1 MPAIDPYLEF
11 LLKSD
16 GSDLH
21 LAIGSPPRVR
31 IAGSIT
37 EMDEPPLTEASLAA
51 LLKEICSEERWESFI
66 KNRDLDLAYEISSG
80 DRFRCNYFYN
90 HWGMAAVLRTIPAEI
105 RSFESLKLPEI
116 LKSFCR
122 AKEGLVFV
130 TGPTGSGKSTSL
142 AALID
147 LINETSQKHIITIED
162 PVEFVHTNKRSVL
175 VHREV
180 GEHSKSFANALRGAM
195 RADPDIIMIGEMR
208 DLETIRLALNCASMG
223 MLVFGTLHTNNAP
236 MTIDRV
242 IDAFP
247 ADEQNQIRTM
257 LGSCLNGVVSQLLCK
272 KVGGG
277 RVAAHE
283 ILLKHDALP
292 TCIRSGKISK
302 VRGIIESSMAQGM
315 ITMDA
320 SLTNLMQANQITP
333 EEAYMKAANKDLFE
347 KYRNEDD
354 DHEATSPG
362 ASGVQ

>member
-1 MPAIDPYLEF
+1 MPQIDKYLEYM
-11 LLKSD
+11 LQSD

-21 LAIGSPPRVR
+21 LAVGSPPRVR

-37 EMDEPPLTEASLAA
+37 ELDEPALTEDSIEQ
-51 LLKEICSEERWESFI
+51 LLKEICSDERWGHFLEHQ
-66 KNRDLDLAYEISSG
+66 DLDLAYELGTG
-80 DRFRCNYFYN
+80 DRFRCSYFYN
-90 HWGMAAVLRTIPAEI
+90 HWGIAAVLRTIPAEI
-105 RSFESLKLPEI
+105 RSFESLNLPEV
-116 LKSFCR
+116 LKQFCT
-122 AKEGLVFV
+122 ASQGLVFV
-130 TGPTGSGKSTSL
+130 TGPTGSGKSTTL

-147 LINETSQKHIITIED
+147 LINETSKKHIITIED
-162 PVEFVHTNKRSVL
+162 PIEFVHSNKRSVL

-195 RADPDIIMIGEMR
+195 RADPDIILIGEMR

-247 ADEQNQIRTM
+247 GDEQNQIRTM
-257 LGSCLNGVVSQLLCK
+257 LGACLNGVVSQLLCK

-283 ILLKHDALP
+283 MLLKHDALP

-302 VRGIIESSMAQGM
+302 VRGIIESSMDKGM

-320 SLTNLMQANQITP
+320 SLTNLMKTKQITP

-347 KYRNEDD
+347 KYINAESNNE
-354 DHEATSPG
+354 EAHFPEG
-362 ASGVQ
+362 YEV

>member
-1 MPAIDPYLEF
+1 MAQIDKYLEYM
-11 LLKSD
+11 LKSD

-21 LAIGSPPRVR
+21 LAVGSPPRVR

-37 EMDEPPLTEASLAA
+37 ELDEAPLTEESIEA
-51 LLKEICSEERWESFI
+51 LLKEICSEDRWEHFLEHQ
-66 KNRDLDLAYEISSG
+66 DLDLAYELGTG

-90 HWGMAAVLRTIPAEI
+90 HWGIAAVLRTIPAEI
-105 RSFESLKLPEI
+105 RSFESLQLPEV
-116 LKSFCR
+116 LKQFCMSSQ
-122 AKEGLVFV
+122 GLVFV
-130 TGPTGSGKSTSL
+130 TGPTGSGKSTTL

-162 PVEFVHTNKRSVL
+162 PIEFVHTNKRSVL

-180 GEHSKSFANALRGAM
+180 GEHSQSFTNALRGAM
-195 RADPDIIMIGEMR
+195 RADPDIILIGEMR
-208 DLETIRLALNCASMG
+208 NLETIRLALNCASMG

-257 LGSCLNGVVSQLLCK
+257 LGACLNGVVSQLLCK

-277 RVAAHE
+277 RIAAHE

-302 VRGIIESSMAQGM
+302 VRGIIESSMEQGM

-320 SLTNLMQANQITP
+320 SLTNLMKAKLISP

-347 KYRNEDD
+347 KYRTED
-354 DHEATSPG
+354 
-362 ASGVQ
+362 VQV

>member
-1 MPAIDPYLEF
+1 MPVINQYLEYM
-11 LLKSD
+11 LQAD

-21 LAIGSPPRVR
+21 LAVGSPPRVR

-37 EMDEPPLTEASLAA
+37 ELDEPALTPQSIEA
-51 LLKEICSEERWESFI
+51 LLKEICNEESWEYFLEH
-66 KNRDLDLAYEISSG
+66 KDLDLAYELSSG
-80 DRFRCNYFYN
+80 DRFRCNYFRN
-90 HWGMAAVLRTIPAEI
+90 HWGIAAVLRTIPADI
-105 RSFESLKLPEI
+105 RSFESLNLPEV
-116 LKSFCR
+116 LKQFCT
-122 AKEGLVFV
+122 ANNGLVFV
-130 TGPTGSGKSTSL
+130 TGPTGSGKSTTL

-147 LINETSQKHIITIED
+147 KINETTHKHIITIED
-162 PVEFVHTNKRSVL
+162 PIEFVHKNKRSVL

-195 RADPDIIMIGEMR
+195 RADPDIILIGEMR

-247 ADEQNQIRTM
+247 AEEQNQIRTM
-257 LGSCLNGVVSQLLCK
+257 LGACLRGVVSQLLCK
-272 KVGGG
+272 KAGGG

-283 ILLKHDALP
+283 ILLKHDALA

-302 VRGIIESSMAQGM
+302 VRGIIESSMDQGM

-320 SLTNLMQANQITP
+320 SLAKLMEARQITP

-347 KYRNEDD
+347 KHL
-354 DHEATSPG
+354 HENS
-362 ASGVQ
+362 AS

>member
-1 MPAIDPYLEF
+1 MAKIDQYLEYM
-11 LLKSD
+11 LESD

-21 LAIGSPPRVR
+21 LAVGSPPRMR
-31 IAGSIT
+31 IAGSMT
-37 EMDEPPLTEASLAA
+37 ALDEPALTASSMEA
-51 LLKEICSEERWESFI
+51 LLKEICSEERWAQFLEQQ
-66 KNRDLDLAYEISSG
+66 DLDLAYELGSG

-105 RSFESLKLPEI
+105 RSFESLSLPAV
-116 LKSFCR
+116 LRQFCT
-122 AKEGLVFV
+122 ASQGLVFV
-130 TGPTGSGKSTSL
+130 TGPTGSGKSTTL

-147 LINETSQKHIITIED
+147 LINETLQKHIITIED
-162 PVEFVHTNKRSVL
+162 PIEFVHSNKRSVL

-180 GEHSKSFANALRGAM
+180 GEHSESFANALRGAM
-195 RADPDIIMIGEMR
+195 RADPDIILIGEMR
-208 DLETIRLALNCASMG
+208 NLETIRLALNCASMG

-257 LGSCLNGVVSQLLCK
+257 LGACLRGVVSQLLCK

-302 VRGIIESSMAQGM
+302 VRGIIESSMDQGM

-320 SLTNLMQANQITP
+320 SLTHLMQSGLITP

-347 KYRNEDD
+347 KHLKNDA
-354 DHEATSPG
+354 EA
-362 ASGVQ
+362 

>member
-1 MPAIDPYLEF
+1 MAKIDPYLEYM
-11 LLKSD
+11 LKSE

-21 LAIGSPPRVR
+21 LAVGSPPRVR

-37 EMDEPPLTEASLAA
+37 ELDEPALTTESIES
-51 LLKEICSEERWESFI
+51 LLKEICSDERWEHFLEHQ
-66 KNRDLDLAYEISSG
+66 DLDLAYELPSG

-105 RSFESLKLPEI
+105 LSFESLNLPEV
-116 LKSFCR
+116 LKQFCY
-122 AKEGLVFV
+122 ASQGLVFV
-130 TGPTGSGKSTSL
+130 TGPTGSGKSTTL

-162 PVEFVHTNKRSVL
+162 PIEFVHNNKRSVL
-175 VHREV
+175 AHREV

-195 RADPDIIMIGEMR
+195 RADPDIILIGEMR
-208 DLETIRLALNCASMG
+208 NLETIRLALNCASMG

-247 ADEQNQIRTM
+247 ADEQNQVRTM
-257 LGSCLNGVVSQLLCK
+257 LGACLRGVVSQLLCK

-292 TCIRSGKISK
+292 TCIRGGKISK
-302 VRGIIESSMAQGM
+302 VRGIIESSMDQGM

-320 SLTNLMQANQITP
+320 SLTKLMKANLITP

-347 KYRNEDD
+347 KYRNE
-354 DHEATSPG
+354 EAN
-362 ASGVQ
+362 V

>member
-1 MPAIDPYLEF
+1 MPKIDPYLEYM
-11 LLKSD
+11 LKSD
-16 GSDLH
+16 ASDLH
-21 LAIGSPPRVR
+21 LAVGSPPRLR

-37 EMDEPPLTEASLAA
+37 ELDETPLTAESIEA
-51 LLKEICSEERWESFI
+51 LLKEICSEEGWQHFLEH
-66 KNRDLDLAYEISSG
+66 KDLDLAYELGTG

-90 HWGMAAVLRTIPAEI
+90 HWGIAAVLRTIPAEI
-105 RSFESLKLPEI
+105 RSFESLNLPEV
-116 LKSFCR
+116 LRQFCTSTS
-122 AKEGLVFV
+122 GLVFV
-130 TGPTGSGKSTSL
+130 TGPTGSGKSTTL

-162 PVEFVHTNKRSVL
+162 PVEFVHSNKRSVL

-180 GEHSKSFANALRGAM
+180 GGHSKSFANALRGAM
-195 RADPDIIMIGEMR
+195 RADPDIILIGEMR
-208 DLETIRLALNCASMG
+208 NLETIRLALNCASMG

-247 ADEQNQIRTM
+247 ADEQNQVRTM
-257 LGSCLNGVVSQLLCK
+257 LGACLNGVVSQLLCK

-302 VRGIIESSMAQGM
+302 VRGIIESSMDKGM

-320 SLTNLMQANQITP
+320 SLTKLMEADLISP

-347 KYRNEDD
+347 KYRNEN
-354 DHEATSPG
+354 AQ
-362 ASGVQ
+362 A

>member
-1 MPAIDPYLEF
+1 MPQIDHYLEYMIQA
-11 LLKSD
+11 D
-16 GSDLH
+16 ASDLH
-21 LAIGSPPRVR
+21 LAVGSPPRMR
-31 IAGSIT
+31 IAGSIN
-37 EMDEPPLTEASLAA
+37 ELEEAPLTHESLER
-51 LLKEICSEERWESFI
+51 LLKEICTSERWEQFLEH
-66 KNRDLDLAYEISSG
+66 KDLDLAYELDSG

-90 HWGMAAVLRTIPAEI
+90 HWGMAAVLRTIPAKI
-105 RSFESLKLPEI
+105 LSFESLHLPEV
-116 LKSFCR
+116 LGQLCTASQ
-122 AKEGLVFV
+122 GLVFV
-130 TGPTGSGKSTSL
+130 TGPTGSGKSTTL

-147 LINETSQKHIITIED
+147 RINETSQKHIITIED
-162 PVEFVHTNKRSVL
+162 PIEFVHSNKRSVL

-180 GEHSKSFANALRGAM
+180 GEHSKSFSQALRGAM

-208 DLETIRLALNCASMG
+208 NLETIRLALNCASMG

-257 LGSCLNGVVSQLLCK
+257 LGACLAGVVSQLLCK

-302 VRGIIESSMAQGM
+302 VQGIIESSMEQGM

-320 SLTNLMQANQITP
+320 SLTKLMKANLISA

-347 KYRNEDD
+347 KHRELI
-354 DHEATSPG
+354 
-362 ASGVQ
+362 V

>member
-1 MPAIDPYLEF
+1 MPQIDRYLENMV
-11 LLKSD
+11 KSD
-16 GSDLH
+16 ASDLH
-21 LAIGSPPRVR
+21 LAVGSPPRLR

-37 EMDEPPLTEASLAA
+37 AMDEPALTKERIEQ
-51 LLKEICSEERWESFI
+51 LLQEICSEERWLHFMQHQ
-66 KNRDLDLAYEISSG
+66 DLDLAYELESG

-90 HWGMAAVLRTIPAEI
+90 HWGIAAVLRTIPAKI
-105 RSFESLKLPEI
+105 LSFESLHLPEV
-116 LKSFCR
+116 LKQFCT
-122 AKEGLVFV
+122 AKQGLVFV
-130 TGPTGSGKSTSL
+130 TGPTGSGKSTTL

-147 LINETSQKHIITIED
+147 HINETAQKHIITIED
-162 PVEFVHTNKRSVL
+162 PIEFVHINKRSVL
-175 VHREV
+175 VHREI
-180 GEHSKSFANALRGAM
+180 GEHSQSFAHALRGAM
-195 RADPDIIMIGEMR
+195 RADPDIILIGEMR
-208 DLETIRLALNCASMG
+208 NLETIRLALNCASMG

-257 LGSCLNGVVSQLLCK
+257 LGACLTGVVSQLLCK

-277 RVAAHE
+277 RIAAHE

-302 VRGIIESSMAQGM
+302 VRGIIESSREQGM

-320 SLTNLMQANQITP
+320 SLSKLMHANLITP

-347 KYRNEDD
+347 KFR
-354 DHEATSPG
+354 
-362 ASGVQ
+362 

>member
-1 MPAIDPYLEF
+1 MPQIDHYLEYMIQA
-11 LLKSD
+11 D
-16 GSDLH
+16 ASDLH
-21 LAIGSPPRVR
+21 LAVGSPPRMR
-31 IAGSIT
+31 IAGSIN
-37 EMDEPPLTEASLAA
+37 ELEEAPLTHESLER
-51 LLKEICSEERWESFI
+51 LLKEICTSERWEQFLEH
-66 KNRDLDLAYEISSG
+66 KDLDLAYELDSG

-90 HWGMAAVLRTIPAEI
+90 HWGMAAVLRTIPAKI
-105 RSFESLKLPEI
+105 LSFESLHLPEV
-116 LKSFCR
+116 LEQFCT
-122 AKEGLVFV
+122 ASQGLVFV
-130 TGPTGSGKSTSL
+130 TGPTGSGKSTTL

-147 LINETSQKHIITIED
+147 RINETSQKHIITIED
-162 PVEFVHTNKRSVL
+162 PIEFVHTNKRSVL

-180 GEHSKSFANALRGAM
+180 GEHSKSFSQALRGAM

-208 DLETIRLALNCASMG
+208 NLETIRLALNCASMG

-242 IDAFP
+242 IDTFP

-257 LGSCLNGVVSQLLCK
+257 LGACLAGVVSQLLCK

-302 VRGIIESSMAQGM
+302 VRGIIESSMEQGM

-320 SLTNLMQANQITP
+320 SLAKLMKANLITA

-347 KYRNEDD
+347 KHRE
-354 DHEATSPG
+354 PI
-362 ASGVQ
+362 V

>member
-1 MPAIDPYLEF
+1 MAQIDRYLEYM
-11 LLKSD
+11 LRSD

-21 LAIGSPPRVR
+21 LAVGSPPRVR

-37 EMDEPPLTEASLAA
+37 ELEDPPLTEESIET
-51 LLKEICSEERWESFI
+51 LLKEICNEERWQHFLEHQ
-66 KNRDLDLAYEISSG
+66 DLDLAYELGTG

-90 HWGMAAVLRTIPAEI
+90 HWGIAAVLRTIPAEI
-105 RSFESLKLPEI
+105 RSFESLDLPEV
-116 LKSFCR
+116 LEQFCR
-122 AKEGLVFV
+122 ASNGLVFV
-130 TGPTGSGKSTSL
+130 TGPTGSGKSTTL

-162 PVEFVHTNKRSVL
+162 PVEFVHVNKRSVL

-180 GEHSKSFANALRGAM
+180 GGHSKSFANALRGAM

-208 DLETIRLALNCASMG
+208 NLETIRLALNCASMG

-247 ADEQNQIRTM
+247 ADEQNQVRTM
-257 LGSCLNGVVSQLLCK
+257 LGACLNGVVSQLLCK

-302 VRGIIESSMAQGM
+302 VRGIIESSMDQGM

-320 SLTNLMQANQITP
+320 SLTKLMKANLITP

-347 KYRNEDD
+347 KYRNED
-354 DHEATSPG
+354 AR
-362 ASGVQ
+362 A

>member
-1 MPAIDPYLEF
+1 MPQIDHYLEYMIQA
-11 LLKSD
+11 D
-16 GSDLH
+16 ASDLH
-21 LAIGSPPRVR
+21 LAVGSPPRMR
-31 IAGSIT
+31 IAGSVN
-37 EMDEPPLTEASLAA
+37 ELDEPPLTHQSLEQ
-51 LLKEICSEERWESFI
+51 LLKEICTEERWGHFLEH
-66 KNRDLDLAYEISSG
+66 KDLDLAYELDSG

-90 HWGMAAVLRTIPAEI
+90 HWGMAAVLRTIPAKI
-105 RSFESLKLPEI
+105 LSFESLHLPKV
-116 LKSFCR
+116 LQQFCT
-122 AKEGLVFV
+122 ASQGLVFV
-130 TGPTGSGKSTSL
+130 TGPTGSGKSTTL

-147 LINETSQKHIITIED
+147 RINESSQKHIITIED
-162 PVEFVHTNKRSVL
+162 PIEFVHSNKRSVL

-180 GEHSKSFANALRGAM
+180 GEHSKSFSNALRGAM

-208 DLETIRLALNCASMG
+208 NLETIRLALNCASMG

-257 LGSCLNGVVSQLLCK
+257 LGACLTGVVSQLLCK

-283 ILLKHDALP
+283 ILLKHDALA

-302 VRGIIESSMAQGM
+302 VRGIIESSMEQGM

-320 SLTNLMQANQITP
+320 SLANLMKANLITA

-347 KYRNEDD
+347 KYRE
-354 DHEATSPG
+354 PI
-362 ASGVQ
+362 V